1 MATPTV
7 IQGDVHIVGN
17 LTGATVTPSS
27 STVTDAAVS
36 ASAAISASKIQQQ
49 YVFNLCFTGSAASG
63 TYGFHIAYGAGTI
76 VAIQA
81 ASVTAAVGAATVTI
95 DLKKGGSSVL
105 TGVITLDNANTARTA
120 EAGSISSA
128 SYSAGN
134 FFEVVTVATA
144 GGGTLPT
151 GLVIS
156 VVLRENPNP

>member
-27 STVTDAAVS
+27 STVTDASVS
-36 ASAAISASKIQQQ
+36 ASAAISASKIVHQQI
-49 YVFNLCFTGSAASG
+49 FNLCFTGTAVSG

-76 VAIQA
+76 VAISA
-81 ASVTAAVGAATVTI
+81 ASVVAAVGAATVTV

-105 TGVITLDNANTARTA
+105 SAVIQLDSGNTARTA
-120 EAGSISSA
+120 EAGTISTP

-134 FFEVVTVATA
+134 FFEIVTVATA
-144 GGGTLPT
+144 GGGTPPT
-151 GLVIS
+151 GLIIS
-156 VVLRENPNP
+156 VIVRENPNP

>member
-7 IQGDVHIVGN
+7 IQGDVHIVGA
-17 LTGATVTPSS
+17 LTGASITPSS
-27 STVTDAAVS
+27 STVTDASVS
-36 ASAAISASKIQQQ
+36 ASAAISASKLVHQQII
-49 YVFNLCFTGSAASG
+49 NLPFTGTAVSG

-76 VAIQA
+76 VAISA
-81 ASVTAAVGAATVTI
+81 GSVTAASGAATFTV

-105 TGVITLDNANTARTA
+105 SSVITLDNANTARVA
-120 EAGSISSA
+120 EAGTISSA

-134 FFEVVTVATA
+134 FFEIVTVATA

-151 GLVIS
+151 GVVIS